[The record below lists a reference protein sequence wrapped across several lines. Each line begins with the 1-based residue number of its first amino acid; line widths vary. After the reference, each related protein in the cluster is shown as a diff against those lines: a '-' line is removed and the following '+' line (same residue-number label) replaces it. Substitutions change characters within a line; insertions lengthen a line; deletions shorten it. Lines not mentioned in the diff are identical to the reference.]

1 MLKGFWRVVLI
12 VMGLLGGS
20 TLALQ
25 AQIDTQRVISVGQN
39 AIYFKDYVLAIQYF
53 NSAIQSAPYLA
64 EPYYY
69 RGLSKYSLD
78 DYLGAEADSSAAIER
93 NPFLVGSYYLR
104 AISRHTLGKDSLALE
119 DYKVVLQDNPDH
131 KGALHNSALLRMALK
146 DSIGTRAT
154 LDHLH
159 RYYPDY
165 AEGYMI
171 DGGFQ
176 LERGDTVAAINLF
189 EKALAIS
196 PTLSGAYLSM
206 AGISYDRGNYSEAEG
221 YINRAMEYM
230 PDRAELYLNRGIV
243 RYQQY
248 NIKGAMADYSI
259 AIELD
264 PTNTL
269 ALYNRALLRSQ
280 VGEIN
285 AAQEDF
291 NKVVQREPNNYFA
304 LFNRAIISNQ
314 IGDYQ
319 VAEADLDRII
329 ERYPTFLPALVER
342 ADARTGQGK
351 SQAAREDLYLAS
363 KMTYDKGTL
372 QKATSQQAKQAALAE
387 ETERVRSEKDDNI
400 QKFRSLVY
408 ASQQKAYD
416 ELYTEEQG
424 IRGRIQDREVLIE
437 PEPLFTLSYYVAVD
451 KQLKT
456 NTNTAYSSAIGLP
469 TEEYGVLVVEHL
481 PQLSQAELQ
490 KHINAVDSFDLS
502 IPHSAEAMMHLA
514 LNQLTIKDH
523 DAVVQ
528 TMGQIIE
535 AIPEDPAP
543 YFQRATSRILA
554 YEAESAKDGER
565 NSQNRLGISMNST
578 LSKEYLKK
586 KAISEEALTDLK
598 VVLELIPNY
607 VPALFNI
614 AYIKASMGN
623 YSEAIEYYNQVLK
636 LEPTLGSAYFNRGL
650 CHYAIGEKQLGDN
663 DLSQAGALGYFKA
676 YSIIKR
682 MK

>member
-1 MLKGFWRVVLI
+1 MALI
-12 VMGLLGGS
+12 VMGLLGES

-119 DYKVVLQDNPDH
+119 DYKVVLKDNPDH

-146 DSIGTRAT
+146 DSIGARAT

-165 AEGYMI
+165 AEGYLI

-196 PTLSGAYLSM
+196 PALSGAYLSM
-206 AGISYDRGNYSEAEG
+206 ASISYDRGNYGEAEG
-221 YINRAMEYM
+221 YLNRAMEYM

-329 ERYPTFLPALVER
+329 GRYPTFLPALVQR

-372 QKATSQQAKQAALAE
+372 QKFTSQQAKQATLAE

-424 IRGRIQDREVLIE
+424 IRGRIQDREVRIE

-469 TEEYGVLVVEHL
+469 AEKYGVLVVEHL
-481 PQLSQAELQ
+481 PQLSQTELQ

-502 IPHSAEAMMHLA
+502 IPHSAETMMRLA
-514 LNQLTIKDH
+514 LDQLTIKDH
-523 DAVVQ
+523 EAVIR

-535 AIPEDPAP
+535 AIPDDPAP

-554 YEAESAKDGER
+554 YEAESALEGDK
-565 NSQNRLGISMNST
+565 NSQNRLGIGLESST
-578 LSKEYLKK
+578 LTKEYLKK
-586 KAISEEALTDLK
+586 KAISEEALSDLK
-598 VVLELIPNY
+598 VVLKLIPNY

-614 AYIKASMGN
+614 AYIKASMGS
-623 YSEAIEYYNQVLK
+623 YSEAIEYYNKVLS

-650 CHYAIGEKQLGDN
+650 CYYAIGEKQLGDN